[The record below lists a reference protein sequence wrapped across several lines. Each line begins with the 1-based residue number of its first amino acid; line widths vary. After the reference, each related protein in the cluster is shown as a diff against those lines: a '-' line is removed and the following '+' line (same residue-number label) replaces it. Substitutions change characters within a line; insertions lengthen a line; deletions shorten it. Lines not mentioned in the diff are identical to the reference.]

1 MFSKA
6 QRCKDIVWMYGICK
20 NYKKK
25 PFFLVDN
32 MISETST
39 KKRDSIYSTSL
50 DVVQNKGIEVSGG
63 KWD

>member
-1 MFSKA
+1 MESVKT
-6 QRCKDIVWMYGICK
+6 IK
-20 NYKKK
+20 NN